1 MIGMLRTVLFSL
13 AFYLGSLVIVLAAL
27 VAVPLGRGAVIAIGT
42 AWSRY
47 HRLCARIFLGI
58 RVVVRGEVP
67 RDQSFFAM
75 KHESFFEAID
85 MPALFDRP
93 VPFPKSEL
101 LRIPLWGRAATLY
114 GVVPVARDQGAGALR
129 AMVMAARDFAA
140 QGRPLVIFP
149 EGTRV
154 PHGSRP
160 PLKSGVSGL
169 YKLLGLPVVPVAVDS
184 GPLYH
189 RRWKRGGTITVAF
202 GEPIPPGLPREE
214 FEARV
219 LEGINALNGDSRE
232 EADRR
237 KD

>member
-1 MIGMLRTVLFSL
+1 MIGVLRTILYSI
-13 AFYLGSLVIVLAAL
+13 AFYIGSIVIVLAAF
-27 VAVPLGRGAVIAIGT
+27 VAVPLGSRAVIAIGT

-47 HRLCARIFLGI
+47 HRFCARVLLGI
-58 RVVVRGEVP
+58 RLVVRGEVP
-67 RDQSFFAM
+67 SGQSFFAM
-75 KHESFFEAID
+75 KHESFFEALD
-85 MPALFDRP
+85 LPALFDSP
-93 VPFPKSEL
+93 VPFPKAEL
-101 LRIPLWGRAATLY
+101 LDIPLWGRAATLY

-129 AMVMAARDFAA
+129 AMVMAARGYVA

-160 PLKSGVSGL
+160 GLKSGVSGL

-189 RRWKRGGTITVAF
+189 RRWKRSGTITVAF

-214 FEARV
+214 FEARL
-219 LEGINALNGDSRE
+219 LEGINALN
-232 EADRR
+232 AAA
-237 KD
+237 